1 MGDAGLLGGRQYDAA
16 AGKSGARWLALG
28 LRAAGVGLLLLV
40 PSVSR
45 SAAEPGAKA
54 SIVPELTERQFEAKA
69 VEAKRVK
76 RLDLRLPAVRK
87 TRPAA
92 SAKPLFVLEMV
103 QVAGATV
110 FSKEAIATSYRPLL
124 RKTVSELDLL
134 NIVESIT
141 ERYHASGYTL
151 SRAILSPQDIDNGRL
166 RITVLEGRIDDIV
179 IKGNGAERFGA
190 RRLLEPLLAH
200 RPLGLDV
207 LERHL
212 LLVND
217 TPGVRMT
224 DVSIE
229 EIGEATG
236 RFRLIVHLETWR
248 LWTGFDLDNR
258 GSPDI
263 GPLQGFLATALNS
276 HALGGETLMVN
287 LSTIPDAPR
296 ELRFGGISFDVPLGT
311 QGARLGLAASYSDIW
326 PDDER
331 RAWHGRIQTES
342 YTLSGT
348 IVPLRARESSLWLTA
363 FAAIRNAEETSL
375 LGTVYQD
382 RIRAVG
388 LNAAY
393 QMRDAFEGSSYVSLN
408 VRQGLDI
415 LGASETGGALLSRAN
430 GSSEFSKAYV
440 TLTRQQRL
448 SENWSVVVSGAAQ
461 AASTALLASEEFYL
475 GGPLF
480 GRAFRGGDVSG
491 DAGVAGFAEV
501 RFDQSWEGVFVKGY
515 QVYAFVDTGAV
526 WDRGIGDDHVSLSSF
541 GGGLRVLLQDGLRVG
556 FEVAVP
562 LGDYAVSS
570 NDGEPKVFFSLS
582 KSFKNCSDELVL
594 FCPSY

>member
-1 MGDAGLLGGRQYDAA
+1 MAGG
-16 AGKSGARWLALG
+16 
-28 LRAAGVGLLLLV
+28 
-40 PSVSR
+40 
-45 SAAEPGAKA
+45 
-54 SIVPELTERQFEAKA
+54 
-69 VEAKRVK
+69 
-76 RLDLRLPAVRK
+76 
-87 TRPAA
+87 
-92 SAKPLFVLEMV
+92 
-103 QVAGATV
+103 QV
-110 FSKEAIATSYRPLL
+110 IR
-124 RKTVSELDLL
+124 
-134 NIVESIT
+134 
-141 ERYHASGYTL
+141 
-151 SRAILSPQDIDNGRL
+151 
-166 RITVLEGRIDDIV
+166 
-179 IKGNGAERFGA
+179 
-190 RRLLEPLLAH
+190 RRL
-200 RPLGLDV
+200 
-207 LERHL
+207 
-212 LLVND
+212 
-217 TPGVRMT
+217 
-224 DVSIE
+224 
-229 EIGEATG
+229 G
-236 RFRLIVHLETWR
+236 R
-248 LWTGFDLDNR
+248 D
-258 GSPDI
+258 
-263 GPLQGFLATALNS
+263 A
-276 HALGGETLMVN
+276 GGETLMVN
-287 LSTIPDAPR
+287 LSTIPDASR

-375 LGTVYQD
+375 VGTVYQD

-415 LGASETGGALLSRAN
+415 LGASEIGGALLSRAN

-491 DAGVAGFAEV
+491 DAGVASFAEV
-501 RFDQSWEGVFVKGY
+501 RFDQSWEGAFVKGY

-526 WDRGIGDDHVSLSSF
+526 WDRDIGDDHVSLSSF
-541 GGGLRVLLQDGLRVG
+541 GGGLRVLLQDGLRAG

-562 LGDYAVSS
+562 LGDYAPSS
-570 NDGEPKVFFSLS
+570 NDGGPTVFLTLS
-582 KSFKNCSDELVL
+582 RSFKSCSDEFFL
-594 FCPSY
+594 FCPSN